1 MVSTLN
7 RRQLW
12 TGAGAF
18 AAGLA
23 PVAAAFADVCA
34 EVVPRHGFNNAQ
46 EAYRTVFNHVVDKAD
61 WKHLVDKIATW
72 SDSQASW
79 ITTEL
84 PNAVNTII
92 QSNVQD
98 SSAKAA
104 AAVIN
109 EDRNTLIN
117 YLNGALPNTVV
128 ETLFGYD
135 VAITYDRSIP
145 QQYQQRLY
153 ARDNGVQYT
162 HDEAEAVVRQAEND
176 PFIPDAVK
184 PIVTEGLRL
193 GSWNYITTELAF
205 VQADLLEQNRLGKA
219 ADFLRERAAPIRDIV
234 DCRLRSNGL
243 TPPAS
248 RGWQLPTLEL

>member
-1 MVSTLN
+1 MVSILD
-7 RRQLW
+7 RRTFLTG
-12 TGAGAF
+12 TGALASGL
-18 AAGLA
+18 LA
-23 PVAAAFADVCA
+23 PATGAFADVCA

-46 EAYRTVFNHVVDKAD
+46 EAYRTVLNNINNWDHVVDR
-61 WKHLVDKIATW
+61 IATW

-84 PNAVNTII
+84 PNVVNTII

-98 SSAKAA
+98 SSAKAT

-117 YLNGALPNTVV
+117 YLNGALPHTVV

-153 ARDNGVQYT
+153 ARDNGVRYT
-162 HDEAEAVVRQAEND
+162 YDEVEAVVRQAEND

-184 PIVTEGLRL
+184 PIVAEGLRL

-248 RGWQLPTLEL
+248 RGWQILEL